1 MSESTARGRL
11 AALSERFWDGF
22 VAANPTFGTIVGD
35 RRFDDRL
42 EDLTPTA
49 RAAES
54 ARLATVASEARAI
67 EHAALDER
75 DRVTRQAL
83 IDEAEGDLALL
94 AAELDDFT
102 VDPLEGPQVHL
113 LNLEAFQTVETP
125 DLGQAMLARW
135 RAMAPYL
142 DAASDNLRRGLAA
155 GRVGVRSPI
164 ERTIDQLASLTATPI
179 PASPLLRPLS
189 QPHPGWPAGAW
200 SAFETDLTSAVRDAV
215 LPAFERY
222 GRALAEEILPG
233 ARPDDRPGL
242 AHVPG
247 GADAYR
253 WLIRHHTTLD
263 LDPAT
268 IHETGLHE
276 IERTDEAL
284 MELGE
289 RVIGTRDLTAIQAAL
304 RSDPALH
311 FRTREEILDVAV
323 RSVERAVAAIPEWF
337 GRMPVAECEVV
348 EMAEHEARHST
359 VAYYVGP
366 AQAGARP
373 GRFYLNTSDPTS
385 RPRYDAE
392 TLAFHEA
399 VPGHHLQTAIAQEMT
414 DLPTFRR
421 LLGSSAYSEGW
432 ALYAEVLADEVGLL
446 SGDLDRLG
454 RISSQAWRAARLV
467 VDTGLHAFGWSRDA
481 AIAYL
486 REHTALADGNIVN
499 EVDRYIVW
507 PGQALAYLVGQ
518 LAILGRRERAMT
530 ELGDRFDRRAFH
542 DAVLG
547 AGAVSLGTL
556 DAVVAA
562 WIEAHRSPS

>member
-1 MSESTARGRL
+1 
-11 AALSERFWDGF
+11 
-22 VAANPTFGTIVGD
+22 
-35 RRFDDRL
+35 
-42 EDLTPTA
+42 
-49 RAAES
+49 
-54 ARLATVASEARAI
+54 
-67 EHAALDER
+67 
-75 DRVTRQAL
+75 
-83 IDEAEGDLALL
+83 
-94 AAELDDFT
+94 
-102 VDPLEGPQVHL
+102 
-113 LNLEAFQTVETP
+113 
-125 DLGQAMLARW
+125 
-135 RAMAPYL
+135 
-142 DAASDNLRRGLAA
+142 
-155 GRVGVRSPI
+155 
-164 ERTIDQLASLTATPI
+164 
-179 PASPLLRPLS
+179 
-189 QPHPGWPAGAW
+189 
-200 SAFETDLTSAVRDAV
+200 
-215 LPAFERY
+215 
-222 GRALAEEILPG
+222 
-233 ARPDDRPGL
+233 
-242 AHVPG
+242 
-247 GADAYR
+247 
-253 WLIRHHTTLD
+253 
-263 LDPAT
+263 
-268 IHETGLHE
+268 
-276 IERTDEAL
+276 
-284 MELGE
+284 
-289 RVIGTRDLTAIQAAL
+289 
-304 RSDPALH
+304 
-311 FRTREEILDVAV
+311 
-323 RSVERAVAAIPEWF
+323 
-337 GRMPVAECEVV
+337 
-348 EMAEHEARHST
+348 MAEHEARHST

-454 RISSQAWRAARLV
+454 RVSSQAWRAARLV